1 MTDRALI
8 VIDVQNEYFPGGQW
22 ALPDAE
28 RTLPN
33 ILHLIRRAREEGEP
47 VVFIQHVTPEGA
59 PVFAR
64 GSVGSELRPELGV
77 REEDTLFQKEHPSA
91 FQGTGL
97 NDFLRSCSV
106 NRVDVCGYMTQ
117 MCCDTTTREAYSRGY
132 AVRLFSDAMA
142 AKDLI
147 VDGQVVSH
155 DVVHKVHLASQARF
169 AKILTSNDAE
179 I

>member
-8 VIDVQNEYFPGGQW
+8 VIDVQNEYFTGGTW

-33 ILHLIRRAREEGEP
+33 ILRLIARARETGVP

-59 PVFAR
+59 SVFAR
-64 GSVGSELRPELGV
+64 GSVGGELRPELGV
-77 REEDTLFQKEHPSA
+77 RQEDTLFQKQHPSA

-97 NDFLRSCSV
+97 YDFLRARGVTS
-106 NRVDVCGYMTQ
+106 VDVCGYMTQ

-132 AVRLFSDAMA
+132 AVRLLSDAMA
-142 AKDLI
+142 ARDLT
-147 VDGQVVSH
+147 VDDQVIPH
-155 DVVHKVHLASQARF
+155 DVVHQVHLASLARF
-169 AKILTSNDAE
+169 ATILTSNEA
-179 I
+179 